1 MSGLRIQNPGG
12 VAANL
17 VITYY
22 ILGQVPRTTNHTVDA
37 HSRLTVDVGYDAGE
51 NLNLSAYVF
60 SDQPVICERPM
71 YFFYQGYHAYNWP
84 GGHDSQGFA
93 P

>member
-1 MSGLRIQNPGG
+1 MTIYVNRD
-12 VAANL
+12 
-17 VITYY
+17 
-22 ILGQVPRTTNHTVDA
+22 LGPD
-37 HSRLTVDVGYDAGE
+37 LE
-51 NLNLSAYVF
+51 NSCQIW

-71 YFFYQGYHAYNWP
+71 YFLYQGYHAYNWP